1 MNWKLT
7 TKVMPRWMGVIAL
20 LVAFTLLLGIG
31 QQSLWIELLIQ
42 SWVILVS
49 AYILVNHFRS
59 PARAQQV
66 AA

>member
-1 MNWKLT
+1 
-7 TKVMPRWMGVIAL
+7 VIAL